1 MVKNVFILLLCL
13 CFRNAYGTTFYCLQI
28 SGNYTFSMG
37 QDSKIMIKLDYKDF
51 VIHKRDSFWV
61 EGKFN
66 LSRFYAF
73 NDNFLADGLRIE
85 IANTKG
91 ITIGNYNQGN
101 GLYSQRCNGYAFMN
115 PFNGANCINFGTNGA
130 GTLCTSATMQ
140 FVKDSVYDNITPK
153 NGHFAEQNG
162 IYCEFNYPLQEA
174 QLRLESPCYFNWN
187 NNAKLQWFESNNGV
201 DQWQPIDTGVLIYPA
216 KSSYHGGTMFGEKR
230 WYKVVCD
237 SNPVK
242 SKILEYTSKVFG
254 PITFYLG
261 LRMDSVVVI
270 NSKKCNEK
278 PDVSLYWKNDSIFS
292 QRGYPRAWVFFT
304 PKDSANEQRWFLDT
318 FSAHPFKINGRKLK
332 AENGKPTPP
341 DHLTL
346 EKGKYKLMYDFTSW
360 YGFNCKVYFDSFEIK
375 DSFQSSFSPNIT
387 VISDVHCYGDSSGE
401 VKVGV
406 RSNDT
411 AKIQVSYNNTT
422 YYDTGKIF
430 KSLTSGSHIF
440 YIKDSRNCMV
450 QEIVTLKNP
459 LKFTVPIV
467 PDTTLCNGQELFLSA
482 FNQNATQYLWLN
494 EDDSIGLSDTI
505 RILQSGKYQIH
516 WWDSNDCQAQQ
527 IIEVKREPL
536 DVFHDF
542 LIPSEAFISDTV
554 YAVNTSIPRPSS
566 YSWRFSDTGISTF
579 ATMPY
584 TIGSVYPDTGY
595 FQVRLSSRFKDCGY
609 QLYKTI
615 HIIGKS
621 DTSKSNP
628 KLGYKGP
635 LIQSFSIDPNPN
647 DGLNFT
653 IKIQLRDTFNVSI
666 YKLDPISGDIIGDID
681 LYGKKYYE
689 THAFSD
695 AFATGGV
702 YYLKLIAGTESKTI
716 KVVVAK

>member
-1 MVKNVFILLLCL
+1 MVRKILLALLGLCL
-13 CFRNAYGTTFYCLQI
+13 GNAQANTFYCLQM
-28 SGNYTFSMG
+28 SGNYTFASG
-37 QDSKIMIKLDYKDF
+37 QDSKVMVKVDFQDF
-51 VIHKRDSFWV
+51 VSHKRDSFWV
-61 EGKFN
+61 DGKFN
-66 LSRFYAF
+66 ISRFYEF
-73 NDNFLADGLRIE
+73 NNNFLADGLHIE

-91 ITIGNYNQGN
+91 ITLGSYNQGN
-101 GLYSQRCNGYAFMN
+101 GLYGQRCNGYSFMN
-115 PFNGANCINFGTNGA
+115 PFNGVGCANYALNGA
-130 GTLCTSATMQ
+130 GILCASVKMQ
-140 FVKDSVYDNITPK
+140 FVKDSVYDFILPK

-162 IYCEFNYPLQEA
+162 IYCEFDYPLQEA

-187 NNAKLQWFESNNGV
+187 NQAKLQWFESKNGV
-201 DQWQPIDTGVLIYPA
+201 DHWQPLDTGSLIYPA
-216 KSSYHGGTMFGEKR
+216 KSSYHGGVMFGEKR

-242 SKILEYTSKVFG
+242 SKTPEYQSQIYG
-254 PITFYLG
+254 PVTFYLG
-261 LRMDSVVVI
+261 LRMDSVVVHHG
-270 NSKKCNEK
+270 KKCNEK
-278 PDVSLYWKNDSIFS
+278 PEVALHWKSDSIFS
-292 QRGYPRAWVFFT
+292 KRGYPRAWVFFT

-332 AENGKPTPP
+332 AENGRPTPP
-341 DHLTL
+341 TYLTL

-375 DSFQSSFSPNIT
+375 DSFQSSFSPNISI
-387 VISDVHCYGDSSGE
+387 ISDIDCYGDSTGA
-401 VKVGV
+401 VRVGAY
-406 RSNDT
+406 STDT
-411 AKIQVSYNNTT
+411 AKIQISYNNTT

-430 KSLTSGSHIF
+430 KSLSSGTHIF
-440 YIKDSRNCMV
+440 YIKDSRNCLIEEAV
-450 QEIVTLKNP
+450 ILNNP
-459 LKFTVPIV
+459 PKFTVPIV
-467 PDTTLCNGQELFLSA
+467 PDTTLCNGQQLFLNA
-482 FNQNATQYLWLN
+482 FNQHATQYLWLH
-494 EDDSIGLSDTI
+494 EADSLGQTDTI
-505 RILQSGKYQIH
+505 RISESGKYQIQ
-516 WWDSNDCQAQQ
+516 WRDSNGCQAQQ
-527 IIEVKREPL
+527 HIDVKREPL

-566 YSWRFSDTGISTF
+566 YNWKFSDTGVTAF
-579 ATMPY
+579 AKVPY
-584 TIGSVYPDTGY
+584 TIGSIYPDTGY
-595 FQVRLSSRFKDCGY
+595 FQVQLSSRFKACGY

-621 DTSKSNP
+621 DTAKSNP

-653 IKIQLRDTFNVSI
+653 IKIQLRDTFNVAI
-666 YKLDPISGDIIGDID
+666 YKLDPVSGDIIGDID

-689 THAFSD
+689 SQAFSD
-695 AFATGGV
+695 PYATGGV